1 MKGSNGRIGADLG
14 STLIAGTRN
23 LCNTAEDNN
32 TSGQKL
38 LNFLRSQPTGLVFPS
53 APLPNPLPRI
63 VEIIIIRIFDNSRIA
78 MMIRTIGPTTI
89 HTMPTSIRRN
99 SATVRIWAVK
109 NSVDVAAFTVV
120 HLAVYAVAE
129 THISRGIPTLGAGW
143 CNRELSASAS
153 SAEGNGRAYRVNRL
167 RWHTNLPRGGLMGS
181 RTYSRAIHS
190 RR

>member
-1 MKGSNGRIGADLG
+1 MKGSNGRIGADLD

-23 LCNTAEDNN
+23 YATQ
-32 TSGQKL
+32 QKITIQADK
-38 LNFLRSQPTGLVFPS
+38 NSSISSEASPQPLPS
-53 APLPNPLPRI
+53 PAFPLPNLLPQT
-63 VEIIIIRIFDNSRIA
+63 VEIVIIRIFDNSRIA
-78 MMIRTIGPTTI
+78 MMIRTISPTTI

-181 RTYSRAIHS
+181 RTYSRAIRS